1 MTTQQLRERTRVEW
15 CGYGQY
21 KVTITFR
28 GKQYTCKSNN
38 SLAYDRLDDPD
49 HGEKWLSCGYSNHR
63 AWQSFY
69 DECKIKNHLM

>member
-1 MTTQQLRERTRVEW
+1 MTTQELRDRVRVKW

-21 KVTITFR
+21 EVRIKFR
-28 GKQYTCKSNN
+28 GKEYKCHSNN

-49 HGEKWLSCGYSNHR
+49 HSEKWELCGYNNHR

-69 DECKIKNHLM
+69 DECKMKNNIM